1 MAWQLIYTSAPRLLE
16 AGRTGFG
23 TVARHRAVSGML
35 ASAVERFSQFARL
48 PGHDPRR
55 IVHTYRILT
64 VGSGTF
70 HVLSCLQDA
79 GSDYTGRTNHIAHH
93 LIAEPREIRTLAAAG
108 LTPADV
114 LMGMA
119 WRTSW
124 SEGPRYLDSAEE
136 IDLSSF
142 TSRPSQA
149 WYAITGNPASAG
161 ILWSRD
167 AIKGCYLITPP
178 GANVLELFRESL
190 LAVPAQ
196 AWQTRF
202 TTCLEPNDD
211 LADFRWVALTST
223 SPLRSQVETSNRLVL
238 DLTRPSSLPAPPE
251 VEAPAPASQ
260 AAAPAAP
267 LPPPPPQVQTVA
279 APSMSLPSAGAEP
292 IGTLGTMGGWS
303 PETRQKTP
311 KGSRSYIGISLA
323 IAALLIVGVSGGLL
337 WHFNQQ
343 QQEIQA
349 RNAYETAIAKLW
361 KDNGILLL
369 DDTRKFLQD
378 QPVLNEGNTLLKS
391 HEEFFRS
398 MKQVLNHPGTS
409 SLSLPTDNK
418 DDLKRLKELLDE
430 WSKLHQTPW
439 EKLQSEQTTAKVSSL
454 YEAFRKWENLRNATW
469 KKLRD
474 FIDLKAT
481 PPPSDQLLQ
490 PLKALA
496 KAALN
501 HEEPARDTRTTWVDL
516 FELLERQKSPMD
528 AEAQRW
534 LKLWI
539 DLDGSSRWGEAEKS
553 YADSALPAWLR
564 EKAVRVKQQQN
575 NPDKMVDQGKKPSHD
590 PTKEPPK
597 PKIAMEDADAITSK
611 HEIHICL
618 LKSGEDPTSKVT
630 GLKVA
635 ADMQLYVGAAADAQP
650 NPDGKSEPKDG
661 ELKQWMSVSI
671 EGKDEINFGPSR
683 LAKLEEMIRISS
695 TGSLLALPE
704 QYRNAANGLR
714 LVARSKDTV
723 HVLFDLRLIP
733 ISSVV
738 AKPIFAKEI
747 PATVDNGSTATLRL
761 PEGFLS
767 RLHLLGQTNISYSL
781 RLDGTPAKQKFFELK
796 PTVDSSFEVLP
807 PVDKTSLGPN
817 LQDLRRQI
825 AELEAGIQKYDADLA
840 ALENSKLSAR
850 EKDTR
855 RENYTKSRSDKEIKL
870 QTLTAQLQS
879 FEAQKPVKFD
889 LMPDHYSLLLELP
902 DNKIELFKLNVT
914 PASKSSTSKPPA
926 P

>member
-136 IDLSSF
+136 MDLTSYA
-142 TSRPSQA
+142 SRPSHA
-149 WYAITGNPASAG
+149 WSAITGNPASAG

-178 GANVLELFRESL
+178 GANMLELFRESL

-211 LADFRWVALTST
+211 LADFRWVALNSS

-238 DLTRPSSLPAPPE
+238 DLTRPNSLPEPPE

-260 AAAPAAP
+260 APAPAAP
-267 LPPPPPQVQTVA
+267 LPPPPQVQAMA

-292 IGTLGTMGGWS
+292 IGTMGGWS
-303 PETRQKTP
+303 PETRQRTP
-311 KGSRSYIGISLA
+311 KGSRNYIGISLA

-343 QQEIQA
+343 QQANQV

-369 DDTRKFLQD
+369 DETRKFLQD
-378 QPVLNEGNTLLKS
+378 QPALNEGNTLLKS

-398 MKQVLNHPGTS
+398 MKQALNRPGTS
-409 SLSLPTDNK
+409 SPSLPIDNK

-439 EKLQSEQTTAKVSSL
+439 ENLQSEKATATVSSL
-454 YEAFRKWENLRNATW
+454 YEACRKWENLRNATW

-481 PPPSDQLLQ
+481 PPSSDESLQ
-490 PLKALA
+490 PLKDIAKTAL
-496 KAALN
+496 KR
-501 HEEPARDTRTTWVDL
+501 EEPARDTRTTWVDL
-516 FELLERQKSPMD
+516 FELLERHKSPMD
-528 AEAQRW
+528 AEAQSW
-534 LKLWI
+534 LKLWK
-539 DLDGSSRWGEAEKS
+539 DLDGPTRWVEAEKNF
-553 YADSALPAWLR
+553 ADNTLPAWLR

-575 NPDKMVDQGKKPSHD
+575 NPDKMVDQGKKPSPD
-590 PTKEPPK
+590 KSKEPPK
-597 PKIAMEDADAITSK
+597 LQTAMEDADALSAK
-611 HEIHICL
+611 HEMHIRL
-618 LKSGEDPTSKVT
+618 LNSGEDPTSTVT

-635 ADMQLYVGAAADAQP
+635 ADMQLYVGAAADAHP
-650 NPDGKSEPKDG
+650 NPDGKTEPKDG

-671 EGKDEINFGPSR
+671 DGKDEINFGLSR
-683 LAKLEEMIRISS
+683 FAKLEEMIRISS

-704 QYRNAANGLR
+704 QYRKAANGLR
-714 LVARSKDTV
+714 LVARSKDAV

-747 PATVDNGSTATLRL
+747 PATADNSSTATLLL
-761 PEGFLS
+761 PAGFLP
-767 RLHLLGQTNISYSL
+767 RLHLLGQTHMIYSL
-781 RLDGTPAKQKFFELK
+781 RLDGTAAKQKFYELK
-796 PTVDSSFEVLP
+796 PPLDSSFEVLP

-825 AELEAGIQKYDADLA
+825 AELEAGIKKDEDDLA
-840 ALENSKLSAR
+840 KINPKTPAHIQEKNRATYTQSKS
-850 EKDTR
+850 E
-855 RENYTKSRSDKEIKL
+855 KEIKL

-879 FEAQKPVKFD
+879 LEAQKPVQFD
-889 LMPDHYSLLLELP
+889 LMPDHYTLLLELP
-902 DNKIELFKLNVT
+902 NNKVELCKLNVT
-914 PASKSSTSKPPA
+914 PASKSSNPKPPA

>member
-35 ASAVERFSQFARL
+35 AAAVERFSQFARL

-55 IVHTYRILT
+55 IVHTYRILA

-93 LIAEPREIRTLAAAG
+93 LIAEPREIRTLTAAG

-142 TSRPSQA
+142 ASRPSNA
-149 WYAITGNPASAG
+149 WSAITGNQASAG
-161 ILWSRD
+161 ILWSRE

-211 LADFRWVALTST
+211 LADFRWVALTSS

-238 DLTRPSSLPAPPE
+238 DLTRPSSLPEPPE

-260 AAAPAAP
+260 VAAPAAP
-267 LPPPPPQVQTVA
+267 LPPPPQVQAMA

-292 IGTLGTMGGWS
+292 IGTMGGWS
-303 PETRQKTP
+303 PEARQKTP

-323 IAALLIVGVSGGLL
+323 IAALLIAGVSGGLL

-343 QQEIQA
+343 QQEKHA
-349 RNAYETAIAKLW
+349 RTAYETAIAKLW

-378 QPVLNEGNTLLKS
+378 QPVLNEGHTLLKS
-391 HEEFFRS
+391 HEEFFRG
-398 MKQVLNHPGTS
+398 MKQALNRPGAPS
-409 SLSLPTDNK
+409 PSLPTESK
-418 DDLKRLKELLDE
+418 DDLKKLKELLDE

-439 EKLQSEQTTAKVSSL
+439 EKLQSEKATATVSSL

-469 KKLRD
+469 KKLSE

-481 PPPSDQLLQ
+481 AQPLDELLQ
-490 PLKALA
+490 PLKDIA
-496 KAALN
+496 KAALKR
-501 HEEPARDTRTTWVDL
+501 EEPARETRATWADL

-528 AEAQRW
+528 AEAQGW
-534 LKLWI
+534 LKLWT
-539 DLDGSSRWGEAEKS
+539 DLDGPTRWIAAEKG

-564 EKAVRVKQQQN
+564 EKALKVKQQN
-575 NPDKMVDQGKKPSHD
+575 NPDKMVDQGKNPSPY

-597 PKIAMEDADAITSK
+597 PQTAMEDADALSAK
-611 HEIHICL
+611 HVIHIRL
-618 LKSGEDPTSKVT
+618 LNSGEDPTSKVT

-635 ADMQLYVGAAADAQP
+635 ADMQLYVGAAADAHP
-650 NPDGKSEPKDG
+650 NPGAKTESKDG

-671 EGKDEINFGPSR
+671 DGKDEINFGLSR
-683 LAKLEEMIRISS
+683 FAKLEEMIRFSS

-714 LVARSKDTV
+714 LVARSKDSV

-747 PATVDNGSTATLRL
+747 PATADNSSTATLLL
-761 PEGFLS
+761 PAGFLP
-767 RLHLLGQTNISYSL
+767 RLHLLGQTNMIYSL
-781 RLDGTPAKQKFFELK
+781 RLDGMAAKQKLYELK
-796 PTVDSSFEVLP
+796 PPVDSSFEVLP
-807 PVDKTSLGPN
+807 PVEKTTLGPN

-825 AELEAGIQKYDADLA
+825 AELEAEIQKYDADLA
-840 ALENSKLSAR
+840 ALESSKLSAR
-850 EKDTR
+850 EKDLR
-855 RENYTKSRSDKEIKL
+855 RESYSKGRADKELKI

-879 FEAQKPVKFD
+879 VEAQKPVKFD
-889 LMPDHYSLLLELP
+889 LMPDHYTLLLELP
-902 DNKIELFKLNVT
+902 NNKIELCKLNVT